1 MNHHI
6 FISSIT
12 ELQKDFKRQFLRI
25 CQYHQISSEKTYYAS
40 EHIICMLEYI
50 KFFYQK
56 EQMDDRTSKK
66 ALVFEMVDAYS
77 GFRLPTIP
85 MAHMFQH
92 SPIEHLFYISLCST
106 MPQHIWNLSYIMPQ
120 KTVCNNKYH
129 IDFALCDRKTGKVQI
144 GIECDGFHI
153 HYNTPKKVENNNM
166 RDREIK
172 RLEGFD
178 IWHYSGSEIYHSSL
192 ALAQEFWKYVAITFY
207 PDL

>member
-66 ALVFEMVDAYS
+66 ALIFEMVDAYS
-77 GFRLPTIP
+77 DFRLPTIP

-129 IDFALCDRKTGKVQI
+129 IDFALCDRKTDLTFGITVEVKFITLLWLWQKSFGSTLQLLFIRTFSYTFCLFGNILSFFHIIKIRNIHNFKQI
-144 GIECDGFHI
+144 G
-153 HYNTPKKVENNNM
+153 
-166 RDREIK
+166 
-172 RLEGFD
+172 
-178 IWHYSGSEIYHSSL
+178 
-192 ALAQEFWKYVAITFY
+192 Y
-207 PDL
+207 PIMNL

>member
-56 EQMDDRTSKK
+56 EQIDDRTSKK

-77 GFRLPTIP
+77 SLRLPTIP
-85 MAHMFQH
+85 MACMFQH
-92 SPIEHLFYISLCST
+92 SPI
-106 MPQHIWNLSYIMPQ
+106 
-120 KTVCNNKYH
+120 
-129 IDFALCDRKTGKVQI
+129 
-144 GIECDGFHI
+144 
-153 HYNTPKKVENNNM
+153 
-166 RDREIK
+166 
-172 RLEGFD
+172 
-178 IWHYSGSEIYHSSL
+178 
-192 ALAQEFWKYVAITFY
+192 
-207 PDL
+207 